1 MADTSDKREL
11 EHVQGIAS
19 LLDDHRASNTIAI
32 DVREH
37 CSFADYF
44 VVATVNSQGHLR
56 GLITR
61 LNELFRQRDIEP
73 LHPRRRSEE
82 AGWVLIDL
90 GFAVVHLMTQEM
102 REFYELER
110 LWFGA
115 TRVYSSSDSQSESS
129 TGPDS
134 ASTSSGSSS

>member
-1 MADTSDKREL
+1 MAGMSDSTSFQHTQAIAQLL
-11 EHVQGIAS
+11 EDHQATNTVA
-19 LLDDHRASNTIAI
+19 LDVGET
-32 DVREH
+32 

-44 VVATVNSQGHLR
+44 VIATVTSQGHLR

-61 LNELFRQRDIEP
+61 LDELFREHDITP
-73 LHPRRRSEE
+73 LRPRRRSAE

-90 GFAVVHLMTQEM
+90 GFTVVHLMTAEM

-115 TRVYSSSDSQSESS
+115 EEVF
-129 TGPDS
+129 P
-134 ASTSSGSSS
+134 AS

>member
-1 MADTSDKREL
+1 MADTSDRAPR
-11 EHVQGIAS
+11 EHVEEIAT
-19 LLDDHRASNTIAI
+19 LLDDHRAANTIAL
-32 DVREH
+32 DVREQ

-44 VVATVNSQGHLR
+44 VVATVTSQGHLR
-56 GLITR
+56 GLISR
-61 LNELFRQRDIEP
+61 LDELFRERDIRP

-90 GFAVVHLMTQEM
+90 GFAVVHLMTREM

-115 TRVYSSSDSQSESS
+115 SRVYSSSDSQSGS
-129 TGPDS
+129 
-134 ASTSSGSSS
+134 SSGSDSSASPS

>member
-1 MADTSDKREL
+1 MADTSDSPGR
-11 EHVQGIAS
+11 EHVVAIAR
-19 LLDDHRASNTIAI
+19 LLDDHRAEDTVAL
-32 DVREH
+32 DVRGV

-44 VVATVNSQGHLR
+44 VIATVTSQGHLR

-61 LNELFRQRDIEP
+61 LDELFRERDITP
-73 LHPRRRSEE
+73 LRPRRRTED

-90 GFAVVHLMTQEM
+90 GFAVVHLMTAAM

-115 TRVYSSSDSQSESS
+115 TPVFTADDDG
-129 TGPDS
+129 TGVDPLRAPS
-134 ASTSSGSSS
+134 APV